1 MQYQNLIENTNDSS
15 YTNIEFGAGCG
26 NFGQIYFSK
35 CYITDKEDGSLC
47 PTKYIDFVC
56 DIKQPLP
63 WVERFATVIMC
74 NPNGYGFKDDEEG
87 LNLLVAL
94 QSILTKDGYIL
105 VLGNDSNTSCK
116 QSKIK
121 NRVEEYNNK
130 SSNSKIEATYE
141 NIDAATTDPDYS
153 FFQVGSVRQTPVT
166 QKTILRY
173 VAK

>member
-1 MQYQNLIENTNDSS
+1 MQEKNLIENTQDLS

-35 CYITDKEDGSLC
+35 CYITDKEDGSSC

-74 NPNGYGFKDDEEG
+74 NPYRYGFSDEEDG
-87 LNLLVAL
+87 FHLLVAL
-94 QSILTKDGYIL
+94 QKILTKDGCIL

-130 SSNSKIEATYE
+130 SISSKIEVVCE
-141 NIDAATTDPDYS
+141 KIDASTTYPDYV
-153 FFQVGSVRQTPVT
+153 FFSTGGKTKTTVT

-173 VAK
+173 VSK